1 MKQPETPLEDSVPH
15 LVGIPFLAYVCASE
29 ESTIARYLKDETGL
43 NERQGAVLQDVLV
56 QAHQILKRE
65 LELRTP
71 ATQAP
76 FSSAEAL
83 TQLCA
88 YSEAAKAGRGT
99 AWRRAA
105 GGTVEDFD
113 TGDEVQDALLT
124 LARDF
129 YPALLIPHF
138 EQALPGR
145 SVYSLTHSR
154 IAFDHPSGKRFV
166 SALAD
171 PEPLRQI
178 FPTGPIDELTSSK
191 QLMGRSGRGGGTQAG
206 FLPTMLLA
214 NAEPQAF
221 AAGELTLQNYLD
233 AVVEEL
239 RVARL
244 LAAGEEVDVIVAV
257 GLQGVALPD
266 DFQFESPW
274 GRLREPTDW
283 ERRWAPLGADLVLAV
298 TFPMA
303 VEVRDQGPEG
313 ETVLPNPDFLDP
325 QRRLIETVDHL
336 RLAFVLASNPEA
348 PLPLNT
354 TWRLIPD
361 PFQLPGF
368 SWGLQPPMPRVARPI
383 SKAELPEI
391 ERWMGLVAER
401 YHQKLDLPTR
411 RLLGA
416 LTDRPLGEDGLLDAT
431 IALESLFG
439 TGHGEIRFRLAA
451 ALAWLLGST
460 LEERIDYQRLA
471 SKLYDQ
477 RSKVVH
483 GSHLDPAEA
492 ETARG
497 AAIRLTIESMRALI
511 SARPELIADEERGR
525 KLVLGGAN
533 EDASAGEE
541 SEQ

>member
-1 MKQPETPLEDSVPH
+1 MKHPETPLEASVPN
-15 LVGIPFLAYVCASE
+15 LVGESFLAYVCASE
-29 ESTIARYLKDETGL
+29 EPTIEYYLNEGTGL
-43 NERQGAVLQDVLV
+43 DERQSAVFQQVLEL
-56 QAHQILKRE
+56 AHQILKRE

-88 YSEAAKAGRGT
+88 YSEVAKAGLGT

-105 GGTVEDFD
+105 GGTVKDFD
-113 TGDEVQDALLT
+113 TGDEARDALLT

-129 YPALLIPHF
+129 YPSLLIPRF

-145 SVYSLTHSR
+145 SSNSLTHSR
-154 IAFDHPSGKRFV
+154 LTFDHPSGKRFV

-178 FPTGPIDELTSSK
+178 FPAGSIDELTTSK

-206 FLPTMLLA
+206 FLATLLLA
-214 NAEPQAF
+214 NAEAQAI
-221 AAGELTLQNYLD
+221 AAGELTLQSYLD
-233 AVVEEL
+233 AVTEEL

-244 LAAGEEVDVIVAV
+244 LAAGEEVDVSVAV

-266 DFQFESPW
+266 GFHFETPW
-274 GRLREPTDW
+274 GRLREPSDW
-283 ERRWAPLGADLVLAV
+283 ERRWAPLGADLVLEA

-303 VEVRDQGPEG
+303 VEARDQGPEG
-313 ETVLPNPDFLDP
+313 ETVLPNPDFLNP

-336 RLAFVLASNPEA
+336 RLAFVLASSPETPIA
-348 PLPLNT
+348 LNT
-354 TWRLIPD
+354 TWRYVPD
-361 PFQLPGF
+361 PFQFPGF
-368 SWGLQPPMPRVARPI
+368 SWGLQPPMPRETRPV

-391 ERWMGLVAER
+391 ERWMNLVTER
-401 YHQKLDLPTR
+401 YEPKLDLPTR

-416 LTDRPLGEDGLLDAT
+416 LTDRALGEDSLLDAT

-439 TGHGEIRFRLAA
+439 TGQGEIRFRLAA

-460 LEERIDYQRLA
+460 LEERIERQRLA
-471 SKLYDQ
+471 GKLYDQ

-492 ETARG
+492 EAARG
-497 AAIRLTIESMRALI
+497 AAIRLTIESMRVLI
-511 SARPELIADEERGR
+511 SDRPELIADEERGR
-525 KLVLGGAN
+525 KLVLGGTN
-533 EDASAGEE
+533 PEPSAVEEGE
-541 SEQ
+541 Q